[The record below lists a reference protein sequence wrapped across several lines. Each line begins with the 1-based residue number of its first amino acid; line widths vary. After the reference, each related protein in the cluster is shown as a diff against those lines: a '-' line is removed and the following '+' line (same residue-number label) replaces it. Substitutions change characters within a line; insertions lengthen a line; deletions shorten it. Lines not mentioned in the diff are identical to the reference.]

1 MKKWKIILSIFV
13 LLILGGVGTIYYL
26 FELKEYDVADERV
39 EEIIDSEYDIVLP
52 DDNNTTEASGVAES
66 GKQSP
71 STDGV
76 TDSNGTDG
84 VTDSN
89 STSVQN
95 DGANQNVEA
104 ASTNQ
109 PTEITVASIKE
120 KYRPSFENLQ
130 NQANGKIDS
139 LINKAYNEYKAK
151 KNNGES
157 ISFGYFYQKYQGAG
171 QALEDKTDGAFQI
184 IYKALQNDLEKNGFS
199 KSHADEFLKQ
209 YDVAKS
215 ERESALLKK
224 AKEAL

>member
-76 TDSNGTDG
+76 TDSN
-84 VTDSN
+84 
-89 STSVQN
+89 STSAQN
-95 DGANQNVEA
+95 DGSNQNGEA

-109 PTEITVASIKE
+109 PTVETEITVASIKE

-184 IYKALQNDLEKNGFS
+184 IYKALQNDLETNGFS